1 MKPSEV
7 SILDPGIGKNLT
19 LFTCT
24 PIGGI
29 NGRWVVKAKYINEEK
44 IALEEKL
51 FGKLLTSTQNKE
63 IKTYFQS
70 LKSLSV
76 SEKKANLE
84 KKYLTVSAEKHTAFT
99 EYFLMQIAKSYAELK

>member
-51 FGKLLTSTQNKE
+51 FGTLLSAKE
-63 IKTYFQS
+63 KNEIQTYRSS
-70 LKSLSV
+70 LKSLSR
-76 SEKKANLE
+76 ELKKQSLE
-84 KKYLTVSAEKHTAFT
+84 KKHEELQALKSSAYRDYYLLQLGKI
-99 EYFLMQIAKSYAELK
+99 YGEL